1 MDPVSALGLTSA
13 ILQVIDFSS
22 KLISGAAEVYSSA
35 SGTTVQ
41 FEDSDRAIES
51 LRNLTR
57 RLDVRN
63 TGSPL
68 SSEERS
74 LLETKRGCEDLSR
87 DIQAI
92 INSTKS
98 RDTRSKRVSVMV
110 SWRAMRRKGKFKTLE
125 ERLERYRTQAQEYL
139 LATMSDDLSNTNKFL
154 EALTQEQAQYAQ
166 TTRSEIRQMKTDIT
180 TAVHQ
185 AQVRQG
191 VNNGG
196 TSPDQLP
203 LLSTIQESISKLV
216 RATKV
221 VNQEDVVLR
230 RLWYPELGG
239 RERAVEMPHK
249 KTFRWLLYDSGLP
262 NSVSQVSEGNDEFI
276 EPGIA
281 GIPSCGRNSCSD
293 QSAGSIDAHDAMSF
307 HTAPDGGENGVPD
320 ALGDFDAES
329 GSSISECS
337 TTPSILKRSEKSR
350 RVWREQREWRNQ
362 KREAFLTW
370 LRTGDG
376 IFYCSGK
383 AGSGKSTL
391 MKFLAHE
398 SRTRDE
404 LSFWSQSQGTS
415 LILSHFFFWN
425 SGTPLQRSL
434 EGLYRGIIWDILR
447 QCPSLIPVVFPAAW
461 SSIGIGMIPATSQP
475 FTMDELESAMD
486 RLFREEAVT
495 SLHSLCLLIDGLDE
509 CEGDYWKFAKAI
521 THWAASSKHVKFCIS
536 SRPYSAF
543 LRHFALDEARHLRL
557 HELTITDMYRFISDQ
572 FREDERYTAIE
583 DNIRRELDL
592 LSAIVDRSDGVFLW
606 VRLVTVELLSGI
618 GDHCSIPQLI
628 KRLETIP
635 FGLTNMFQKML
646 DSIDRTER
654 QRAAQMFLTM
664 THGSYLRSTVST
676 MVFVQA
682 ILDDLADDPGLA
694 VPLLSGN
701 IGPYL
706 SSADCIE
713 KCHTAGP
720 RAVARCK
727 GLIEVAHSNW
737 QFPHCH
743 QLSFV
748 HRTVGDFF
756 KDEEIQL
763 RLKSAAG
770 DFCHHRSLSH
780 AILACAKFINPH
792 ESLECPQYG
801 TGGTSTS
808 ASDSESSQPIAFID
822 PGFRTREFLNIIRC
836 AELDGILPMAV
847 EVDSMISML
856 RQTIENDSK
865 GAPACEFPKPLFDL
879 NVTTGCW
886 WGPISTQDVQS
897 AVVCY
902 SICVEGMA
910 ETAFE
915 LVSRHPD
922 LLVLSPGKHHV
933 FLSAALRDL
942 YDAYGFGK
950 DISRTHVLIE
960 RASSS
965 INADCSGR
973 CKISEKNKGFARRK
987 TLGLQFSTWT
997 AFLLALSQLMMF
1009 GKPESPSNLTGIST
1023 LLELFLQHGADPH
1036 VLFIGYSFA
1045 TPTDDVTPAQPK
1057 GPLYMDLLG
1066 MMTIWRLLP
1075 TKLTQNV
1082 LNVAR
1087 QKQRQG
1093 WIRRL
1098 LGELPWLG
1106 RQTQNAYEKMS
1117 RLDESI
1123 SGDFIPLSITSCGS
1137 LASVSWDAL
1146 HETADWISEY
1156 GSNNFTF
1163 SFDV

>member
-1 MDPVSALGLTSA
+1 M
-13 ILQVIDFSS
+13 
-22 KLISGAAEVYSSA
+22 
-35 SGTTVQ
+35 
-41 FEDSDRAIES
+41 
-51 LRNLTR
+51 
-57 RLDVRN
+57 
-63 TGSPL
+63 
-68 SSEERS
+68 
-74 LLETKRGCEDLSR
+74 
-87 DIQAI
+87 
-92 INSTKS
+92 
-98 RDTRSKRVSVMV
+98 
-110 SWRAMRRKGKFKTLE
+110 
-125 ERLERYRTQAQEYL
+125 
-139 LATMSDDLSNTNKFL
+139 

-166 TTRSEIRQMKTDIT
+166 TTRSEIRQKRTDIT
-180 TAVHQ
+180 TAVHE

-191 VNNGG
+191 THSNG

-203 LLSTIQESISKLV
+203 LLSAIQESLSKLV
-216 RATKV
+216 RATQV

-239 RERAVEMPHK
+239 RERTVEMPHK
-249 KTFRWLLYDSGLP
+249 KTFRWLLYDSELR
-262 NSVSQVSEGNDEFI
+262 NSVTQLLEPNDEFI
-276 EPGIA
+276 EPENA
-281 GIPSCGRNSCSD
+281 GVPGSDRNSCSD
-293 QSAGSIDAHDAMSF
+293 LSADSIDDHDAMSF
-307 HTAPDGGENGVPD
+307 HTAPDGGENDMSD
-320 ALGDFDAES
+320 AFGDFQTES
-329 GSSISECS
+329 ESSISECS
-337 TTPSILKRSEKSR
+337 TTPSILKGSNKSR
-350 RVWREQREWRNQ
+350 MVWREQREWRKQ
-362 KREAFLTW
+362 KRECFLSW
-370 LRTGDG
+370 LRTGDR

-404 LSFWSQSQGTS
+404 LSFWSRSQGNT
-415 LILSHFFFWN
+415 LVLSHFFFWS

-434 EGLYRGIIWDILR
+434 EGLYRSIIWDVLR
-447 QCPSLIPVVFPAAW
+447 QCPSLISVVFPAAW
-461 SSIGIGMIPATSQP
+461 SSIRVGNMPVTSQP

-486 RLFREEAVT
+486 RLFREKAVT
-495 SLHSLCLLIDGLDE
+495 SSHSLCLLIDGLDE
-509 CEGDYWKFAKAI
+509 YEGDYWKFAKAI
-521 THWAASSKHVKFCIS
+521 THWVASSKHVKFCLS

-557 HELTITDMYRFISDQ
+557 HELTITDMYMFISDQ
-572 FREDERYTAIE
+572 FREDERYTTIE
-583 DNIRRELDL
+583 DNIRREFDL

-606 VRLVTVELLSGI
+606 VRLVTVELLSGM

-635 FGLTNMFQKML
+635 LGLTNMFQKML

-682 ILDDLADDPGLA
+682 ILDDIADYPGLA
-694 VPLLSGN
+694 VQLLSGN
-701 IGPYL
+701 VGPYL

-727 GLIEVAHSNW
+727 GLIEVTHSNW
-737 QFPHCH
+737 QFPNCH

-756 KDEEIQL
+756 KDEEI
-763 RLKSAAG
+763 RVSLKSVAG
-770 DFCHHRSLSH
+770 DFCHHRGLSQ
-780 AILACAKFINPH
+780 AILACIKFINPH
-792 ESLECPQYG
+792 ESLECPRYG
-801 TGGTSTS
+801 SSGMSTA

-822 PGFRTREFLNIIRC
+822 PGFRTQAFLNIIRG
-836 AELDGILPMAV
+836 AELDGILPMTV
-847 EVDSMISML
+847 EVESMMSMM
-856 RQTIENDSK
+856 RQTIEQDSK
-865 GAPACEFPKPLFDL
+865 GEPACEFPMPLFDL
-879 NVTTGCW
+879 NVTTDGW
-886 WGPISTQDVQS
+886 WGPISTRGVPS
-897 AVVCY
+897 AVISY

-922 LLVLSPGKHHV
+922 LLVLSPGKHHI

-950 DISRTHVLIE
+950 DISRTHILIE
-960 RASSS
+960 RASST

-997 AFLLALSQLMMF
+997 TFLLALSQLMIQ

-1036 VLFIGYSFA
+1036 VVLIGYSFA
-1045 TPTDDVTPAQPK
+1045 TPTDSVGPVPPK
-1057 GPLYMDLLG
+1057 GPFYMDLLG
-1066 MMTIWRLLP
+1066 MMTIWRLVP
-1075 TKLTQNV
+1075 TKPTENV
-1082 LNVAR
+1082 LNFAR
-1087 QKQRQG
+1087 QKQRRG
-1093 WIRRL
+1093 WLRRS
-1098 LGELPWLG
+1098 LGEFPWVG
-1106 RQTQNAYEKMS
+1106 RQTQNAYEKMA
-1117 RLDESI
+1117 RFDENM
-1123 SGDFIPLSITSCGS
+1123 GGNFIPLSITPYGS
-1137 LASVSWDAL
+1137 LASVSWEAL

>member
-1 MDPVSALGLTSA
+1 
-13 ILQVIDFSS
+13 
-22 KLISGAAEVYSSA
+22 
-35 SGTTVQ
+35 
-41 FEDSDRAIES
+41 
-51 LRNLTR
+51 
-57 RLDVRN
+57 
-63 TGSPL
+63 
-68 SSEERS
+68 
-74 LLETKRGCEDLSR
+74 
-87 DIQAI
+87 
-92 INSTKS
+92 
-98 RDTRSKRVSVMV
+98 
-110 SWRAMRRKGKFKTLE
+110 
-125 ERLERYRTQAQEYL
+125 
-139 LATMSDDLSNTNKFL
+139 
-154 EALTQEQAQYAQ
+154 
-166 TTRSEIRQMKTDIT
+166 MKTDIT
-180 TAVHQ
+180 TAVHE
-185 AQVRQG
+185 AQVRQAAH
-191 VNNGG
+191 NTS

-203 LLSTIQESISKLV
+203 LLSTIQESLSKLV
-216 RATKV
+216 KATQV

-230 RLWYPELGG
+230 RLWFPELGA
-239 RERAVEMPHK
+239 RERTVEMPHK
-249 KTFRWLLYDSGLP
+249 KTFRWLLDDSGLP
-262 NSVSQVSEGNDEFI
+262 NSVSQVPEGNDGFI
-276 EPGIA
+276 EPETA
-281 GIPSCGRNSCSD
+281 CVPNSG
-293 QSAGSIDAHDAMSF
+293 QSAGSIDDHDAMSF
-307 HTAPDGGENGVPD
+307 HTAPDGGENGMSD
-320 ALGDFDAES
+320 SFADFDAES
-329 GSSISECS
+329 GSSISGCS

-362 KREAFLTW
+362 KRECFLSW

-404 LSFWSQSQGTS
+404 LFFWSQSQGKT
-415 LILSHFFFWN
+415 LILSHFFFWS

-461 SSIGIGMIPATSQP
+461 SSNGVGNMPVTSQP

-486 RLFREEAVT
+486 RLFREKDVT
-495 SLHSLCLLIDGLDE
+495 SSHSLCFLIDGLDE
-509 CEGDYWKFAKAI
+509 YEGDYWKFAKTI
-521 THWAASSKHVKFCIS
+521 THWVASSKYIKFCLS

-557 HELTITDMYRFISDQ
+557 HELTITDMYVFISDQ

-583 DNIRRELDL
+583 DNIRREFDL

-606 VRLVTVELLSGI
+606 VRLVTVELLNGM

-635 FGLTNMFQKML
+635 IGLTNMFQKML

-664 THGSYLRSTVST
+664 THGSFLRSTIST

-694 VPLLSGN
+694 VQLLSG
-701 IGPYL
+701 IVGPYL

-727 GLIEVAHSNW
+727 GLIEVTHSNW
-737 QFPHCH
+737 QFPDCH

-756 KDEEIQL
+756 KDEEIQFS
-763 RLKSAAG
+763 LKSAAG
-770 DFCHHRSLSH
+770 DFCHHRSLCQ
-780 AILACAKFINPH
+780 AILACIKFINPH

-801 TGGTSTS
+801 TGGTSTT

-822 PGFRTREFLNIIRC
+822 PGFRTQAFLNIVRC
-836 AELDGILPMAV
+836 AELDGRLPMTV
-847 EVDSMISML
+847 EVESMMSMM
-856 RQTIENDSK
+856 RQTIEQNSERE
-865 GAPACEFPKPLFDL
+865 PACEFPMPLFDL
-879 NVTTGCW
+879 NVITDGW
-886 WGPISTQDVQS
+886 WGPISTRGVHS
-897 AVVCY
+897 AIVSY

-922 LLVLSPGKHHV
+922 LLVLSPGTHHV

-942 YDAYGFGK
+942 YDAYSFGK
-950 DISRTHVLIE
+950 DISRTHVLID

-965 INADCSGR
+965 INVDCSGR
-973 CKISEKNKGFARRK
+973 CKISEKSKGFARRK
-987 TLGLQFSTWT
+987 TLDLRFNTWT
-997 AFLLALSQLMMF
+997 AFLLALSQLMMR
-1009 GKPESPSNLTGIST
+1009 GKPISPSSLTGISS

-1036 VLFIGYSFA
+1036 VVFIGYSFA
-1045 TPTDDVTPAQPK
+1045 TPPDDVDPVQPT
-1057 GPLYMDLLG
+1057 GPLYIDLLG
-1066 MMTIWRLLP
+1066 MMTIWRLVP
-1075 TKLTQNV
+1075 TKLTETV

-1087 QKQRQG
+1087 QKQRRG
-1093 WIRRL
+1093 WLRRS
-1098 LGELPWLG
+1098 LGEFPWVG

-1117 RLDESI
+1117 LFDERI
-1123 SGDFIPLSITSCGS
+1123 GGDFIPLFITPYGS
-1137 LASVSWDAL
+1137 LASVSWEAL

-1156 GSNNFTF
+1156 GSKNFTF